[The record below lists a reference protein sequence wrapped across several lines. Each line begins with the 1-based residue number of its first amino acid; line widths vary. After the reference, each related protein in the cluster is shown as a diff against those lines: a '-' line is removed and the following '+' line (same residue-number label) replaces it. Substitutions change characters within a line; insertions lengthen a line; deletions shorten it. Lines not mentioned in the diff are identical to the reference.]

1 MCYKVLNGSQTFSKI
16 FWIFPKYFLSIEI
29 KNLYF
34 DLFLSLFYL
43 ETAIEIRKVHK
54 HFIKLPR
61 TIFLAQHA
69 ITFLDLN
76 FLYISKAFAFLD
88 HIFPLLKLGTKLN
101 LIKALTSINCIITQT
116 KIKNK

>member
-1 MCYKVLNGSQTFSKI
+1 M
-16 FWIFPKYFLSIEI
+16 
-29 KNLYF
+29 
-34 DLFLSLFYL
+34 FLSLFYL

-88 HIFPLLKLGTKLN
+88 HIFSLAKVRDKIESNKGFNLNKLYNNTN
-101 LIKALTSINCIITQT
+101 Q
-116 KIKNK
+116 NKK